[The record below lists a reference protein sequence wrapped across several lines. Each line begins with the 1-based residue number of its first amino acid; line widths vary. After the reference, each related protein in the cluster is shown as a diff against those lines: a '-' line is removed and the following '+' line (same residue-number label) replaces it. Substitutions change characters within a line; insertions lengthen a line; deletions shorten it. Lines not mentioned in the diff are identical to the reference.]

1 MKKRPVLLYS
11 IVGAA
16 IVTVLIV
23 VFGLHIVKGIMIKKY
38 FAHMQLPVATVSMTP
53 AREVRWASY
62 IEAIGSLKAVN
73 GVNLSSALAGTVTK
87 IAFHSG
93 DRVKQ
98 GQLILQLDISQ
109 EQALLQQYQAQEK
122 LNKNNFDRALS
133 LRKKNLNSKQNLDN
147 ARTQYAMSQAQVA
160 QEQAVIAKKTIRAPF
175 SGRLGIRQV
184 NLGQYL
190 QPGASIVNLEQL
202 SPLHLDFT
210 LPQSDAPRVRVRQRV
225 EVQVSAFPGQTF
237 LGRIDA
243 IDPAVNTQSRA
254 FRIQATLNNPGAR
267 LKPGMYTNVRVVANR
282 AEPHTVVP
290 VTAITYSLYGNSVYV
305 LQPEQRPAQ
314 AKPGA
319 TTAQPA
325 KTRATAK
332 TSSTPGK
339 TIYIARQVYVKTG
352 ESRGN
357 WIAVTGITP
366 GTLVVTAGQIKL
378 HNDSRVTINNRENPV
393 EVPKSLTP

>member
-23 VFGLHIVKGIMIKKY
+23 VFGLHIVKGVMIKKY
-38 FAHMQLPVATVSMTP
+38 FAHMQQPVATVSMTP
-53 AREVRWASY
+53 AGEVQWASY
-62 IEAIGSLKAVN
+62 IEAIGSLKAIN
-73 GVNLSSALAGTVTK
+73 GVNLSSALPGTVIK

-93 DRVKQ
+93 DWVKR

-109 EQALLQQYQAQEK
+109 EQALLRQYQAQEK

-175 SGRLGIRQV
+175 SGMLGIRQV

-190 QPGASIVNLEQL
+190 QPGAPIVNLEQL

-210 LPQSDAPRVRVRQRV
+210 LPQSDAPRIRVRQRV
-225 EVQVSAFPGQTF
+225 EVQVSAFPRQEF

-243 IDPAVNTQSRA
+243 IDPAVNIQSRT
-254 FRIQATLNNPGAR
+254 FRVQATLNNPGAR
-267 LKPGMYTNVRVVANR
+267 LKPGMYVNVRVVANR
-282 AEPHTVVP
+282 AKPYTVVP

-319 TTAQPA
+319 TTVQPA
-325 KTRATAK
+325 ETHATAK
-332 TSSTPGK
+332 GTSTPGK

-357 WIAVTGITP
+357 WIAITGIKP
-366 GTLVVTAGQIKL
+366 GTIVVTAGQIKL
-378 HNDSRVTINNRENPV
+378 HNDSRVVINNQGNPIKI
-393 EVPKSLTP
+393 PQDLTP

>member
-16 IVTVLIV
+16 IVIVLAVI
-23 VFGLHIVKGIMIKKY
+23 FGLHVVKSVMIKKY
-38 FAHMQLPVATVSMTP
+38 FAHMQLPVATVSMAP
-53 AREVRWASY
+53 AREVKWASY
-62 IEAIGSLKAVN
+62 IEAIGSLNAVN
-73 GVNLSSALAGTVTK
+73 GVNLSSALPGTVTK

-93 DRVKQ
+93 DKVKQ

-175 SGRLGIRQV
+175 SGMLGIRQV

-190 QPGASIVNLEQL
+190 QPGAAIVNLEQL
-202 SPLHLDFT
+202 SPLHLNFT
-210 LPQSDAPRVRVRQRV
+210 LPQSDAPRIRVGQRV
-225 EVQVSAFPGQTF
+225 EVQVSAFPGQEF
-237 LGRIDA
+237 LGKINA
-243 IDPAVNTQSRA
+243 IDPAVNAQSRA
-254 FRIQATLNNPGAR
+254 LQVQATLNNPGTR
-267 LKPGMYTNVRVVANR
+267 LKPGMYTDIRVVANQ

-305 LQPEQRPAQ
+305 LQPGKRPAQ
-314 AKPGA
+314 TKPGA

-325 KTRATAK
+325 GTHAAAK
-332 TSSTPGK
+332 GASTPRK

-357 WIAVTGITP
+357 WIVVTGITP

-378 HNDSRVTINNRENPV
+378 HNDSRVVINNQGNPIKI
-393 EVPKSLTP
+393 PQGLTP